1 MANARPIATERFSA
15 KIDTSVT
22 SVTARSTAIDPRIA
36 NPPTANGSAAAIRPP
51 NTHTSTR
58 KLSGMAMDSI
68 ISRSFSLCPLI
79 WT

>member
-1 MANARPIATERFSA
+1 MASARPIATLRFNA
-15 KIDTSVT
+15 KIETSVK
-22 SVTARSTAIDPRIA
+22 SVTPRSTAIEPRIA

-51 NTHTSTR
+51 NTQTSTR

-68 ISRSFSLCPLI
+68 INRSFSLCPLT